1 MFAKND
7 LRNPICETRWT
18 SYLSALDILKS
29 NDKLE
34 KRYEDDYFII
44 KELTETILS
53 VEGNH
58 VSAVMFY
65 ERYKIML

>member
-18 SYLSALDILKS
+18 SYLSALDMLKS
-29 NDKLE
+29 KDKLE

-44 KELTETILS
+44 KELKPS
-53 VEGNH
+53 
-58 VSAVMFY
+58 
-65 ERYKIML
+65 